1 MPLFLA
7 STFTFGDALLAVLEF
22 ALLFFWIWIV
32 IAVVADI
39 FRSHDLSGWA
49 KAGWFVLIVILP
61 LFGVLIYLVV
71 RGEKMKMH
79 EIVAAR
85 HQDALVRHYVR
96 SAAGSPT
103 DDLVR
108 LEGLRN
114 RGVLTDHEFQRAKEK
129 ALS

>member
-1 MPLFLA
+1 MPVFLA

-22 ALLFFWIWIV
+22 AILFFWIWIL

-61 LFGVLIYLVV
+61 LVGVLIYLIV

-79 EIVAAR
+79 EVIAVR
-85 HQDALVRHYVR
+85 HQDAVVRHYVR
-96 SAAGSPT
+96 SAAGSPGE
-103 DDLVR
+103 DLVQ
-108 LEGLRN
+108 LEDLRN
-114 RGVLTDHEFQRAKEK
+114 RGVLTDDEFQRAKGR
-129 ALS
+129 ALT

>member
-22 ALLFFWIWIV
+22 AVLFFWIWIL
-32 IAVVADI
+32 IAVVADL

-61 LFGVLIYLVV
+61 LFGVLIYLIV

-79 EIVAAR
+79 EIMAAR
-85 HQDALVRHYVR
+85 HYDARFRHYVQ
-96 SAAGSPT
+96 SAAGSPA
-103 DDLVR
+103 DDLVQ
-108 LEGLRN
+108 LEDLRN
-114 RGVLTDHEFQRAKEK
+114 RGVLTDDEFQRAKEK

>member
-1 MPLFLA
+1 MPVFLA

-22 ALLFFWIWIV
+22 AVLFFWIWTLV
-32 IAVVADI
+32 AVVADI

-49 KAGWFVLIVILP
+49 KAGWFALIVILP
-61 LFGVLIYLVV
+61 LFGVLIYLIV

-79 EIVAAR
+79 EIIAAR

-96 SAAGSPT
+96 SAAGSPG
-103 DDLVR
+103 DDLIQ
-108 LEGLRN
+108 LEDLRR
-114 RGVLTDHEFQRAKEK
+114 RGVLTDDEFQRAKEK

>member
-61 LFGVLIYLVV
+61 LIGVLIYLVV
-71 RGEKMKMH
+71 RGEKMKVH

-85 HQDALVRHYVR
+85 HRDAVVRHYVR
-96 SAAGSPT
+96 SAGGSPA
-103 DDLVR
+103 DDLVQ
-108 LEGLRN
+108 LEGLRK
-114 RGVLTDHEFQRAKEK
+114 RGVLTDDEFQRAKEK